1 MKKTHL
7 ISLGLLFLLF
17 CGIFSSA
24 CQQQKTEKV
33 HSQVSSYPLSVPK
46 GFPEPNIS
54 NDNPLTIESVALGK
68 KLFFDPI
75 LSSDSSIA
83 CASCHHPRK
92 AFSDTVKFSRG
103 VSGRLGKRNAP
114 PLMNLAYNTAF
125 LRDGGARTL
134 ALQVMVPLTDHAEM
148 NLTLKEAVK
157 RLKNQPE
164 YVEMTQKAYNRE
176 ISGFTITR
184 ALAAFQKTLISGNS
198 PYDQYHFEGQ
208 KDAFSPAQI
217 RGLALFQSKKTNCT
231 QCHSGF
237 NFTSNAYENN
247 GLYIHYKDEGRFL
260 ITRDSVDMAKFKVP
274 SLRNIALTAPYMH
287 DGSLNTLEE
296 VIRHYEMGGKPHVS
310 KSPHIRPFELT
321 EQERE
326 DLKAFLEGLTEVNL
340 DHY

>member
-1 MKKTHL
+1 MKKL
-7 ISLGLLFLLF
+7 IFIGFWLLLLLL
-17 CGIFSSA
+17 CGIFPSA
-24 CQQQKTEKV
+24 CHQKTEKPTPPL
-33 HSQVSSYPLSVPK
+33 SELYPLSIPK
-46 GFPEPNIS
+46 GFPEPNIAA
-54 NDNPLTIESVALGK
+54 DNPLTKASVALGK

-83 CASCHHPRK
+83 CASCHHSHK
-92 AFSDTVKFSRG
+92 AFSDTLKFSRG
-103 VSGRLGKRNAP
+103 VEGRLGKRNAP

-134 ALQVMVPLTDHAEM
+134 PLQVLVPLTDHAEM
-148 NLTLKEAVK
+148 NLTPKEAVK

-164 YVEMTQKAYNRE
+164 YVEMTQKAYNKD
-176 ISGFTITR
+176 INLFTITR

-198 PYDQYHFEGQ
+198 PYDLYHFEGQ
-208 KDAFSPAQI
+208 KDALSPSQI
-217 RGLALFQSKKTNCT
+217 RGLNLFQSSKTNCT
-231 QCHSGF
+231 KCHNDF

-247 GLYIHYKDEGRFL
+247 GLYAHYQDEGRFL
-260 ITRDSVDMAKFKVP
+260 ITRDSADMAKFKVP

-296 VIRHYEMGGKPHVS
+296 VIRHYESGGKAHVS

-326 DLKAFLEGLTEVNL
+326 DLKAFLEGLTGR
-340 DHY
+340 D